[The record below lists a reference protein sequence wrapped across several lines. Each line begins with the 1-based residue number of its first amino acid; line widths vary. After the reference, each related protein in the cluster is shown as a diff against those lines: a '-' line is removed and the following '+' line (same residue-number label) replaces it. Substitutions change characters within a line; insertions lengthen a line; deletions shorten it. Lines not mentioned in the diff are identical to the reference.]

1 MPPNG
6 QSTPHQVPLDLH
18 PSADQRFLAAIREI
32 VSPLA
37 TRFEGQ
43 DKALDRVASRVDAI
57 AQDVAHLRMELRYR
71 RRNLRGATKRRH
83 LIDIRAMGGRCPCC
97 ASAEVLDAAGQR
109 SPFAEYDHFYAS
121 SHPDPEH
128 TWLICK
134 ACHTGLTTGRVPR
147 DQREAEFRAYQSKRR
162 RLGRDGRL
170 L

>member
-1 MPPNG
+1 MPPDGGN
-6 QSTPHQVPLDLH
+6 PARQVPLDLNY
-18 PSADQRFLAAIREI
+18 SSDQRFLAAIREI

-43 DKALDRVASRVDAI
+43 DRALDRVASHVETI

-97 ASAEVLDAAGQR
+97 GSAEVLDADGQR
-109 SPFAEYDHFYAS
+109 SPVAEFDHFYAS

-128 TWLICK
+128 TWLICV
-134 ACHTGLTTGRVPR
+134 ACHSGFTTGRVPR
-147 DQREAEFRAYQSKRR
+147 D
-162 RLGRDGRL
+162 
-170 L
+170 

>member
-1 MPPNG
+1 MPPDG
-6 QSTPHQVPLDLH
+6 DKVTAAQIPLDL
-18 PSADQRFLAAIREI
+18 SGIAGDNRFLAA
-32 VSPLA
+32 LHGLTA
-37 TRFEGQ
+37 RF
-43 DKALDRVASRVDAI
+43 DHLDRAVSRIEII
-57 AQDVAHLRMELRYR
+57 AQDVAHLHMELRYR

-97 ASAEVLDAAGQR
+97 ASADVLDAAGQR

-134 ACHTGLTTGRVPR
+134 TCHIGLTTGRVPR

-162 RLGRDGRL
+162 RLGADGRL

>member
-1 MPPNG
+1 
-6 QSTPHQVPLDLH
+6 
-18 PSADQRFLAAIREI
+18 
-32 VSPLA
+32 
-37 TRFEGQ
+37 
-43 DKALDRVASRVDAI
+43 
-57 AQDVAHLRMELRYR
+57 VAHLKQELRYR

-83 LIDIRAMGGRCPCC
+83 LIDIKAMGGRCPCC
-97 ASAEVLDAAGQR
+97 AAADVLDAAGHR

-134 ACHTGLTTGRVPR
+134 PCHTGLTTGRVPR

-162 RLGRDGRL
+162 RLGPDTRL